1 MKTVRRRVEQRRD
14 VSLSRICLAQK
25 SCNKCVRHIEIIRLF
40 IYCGRVPSAHLVC
53 TFISSFP
60 RASLSLI
67 TGTEPVPSAA
77 CPPCSRSS
85 YITYLTV
92 HRLHFDVISFVRH
105 PPLSQVY
112 FSLSDF
118 IPCWEEKPPLPHC
131 LHCLYPLSSLCHVCV
146 HGSNSSQS
154 VCFTIEIF
162 AM

>member
-1 MKTVRRRVEQRRD
+1 M
-14 VSLSRICLAQK
+14 SSNLQK
-25 SCNKCVRHIEIIRLF
+25 SCNECVQHIEIIWLF
-40 IYCGRVPSAHLVC
+40 IYCGRARLVC

-60 RASLSLI
+60 RASLNLI

-77 CPPCSRSS
+77 CPLCSRSS

-92 HRLHFDVISFVRH
+92 HRLRFDVISFVRH

-118 IPCWEEKPPLPHC
+118 IPYWEEKLPLPHWPTVC
-131 LHCLYPLSSLCHVCV
+131 IDSPLFVMCV
-146 HGSNSSQS
+146 YGSDPSQS